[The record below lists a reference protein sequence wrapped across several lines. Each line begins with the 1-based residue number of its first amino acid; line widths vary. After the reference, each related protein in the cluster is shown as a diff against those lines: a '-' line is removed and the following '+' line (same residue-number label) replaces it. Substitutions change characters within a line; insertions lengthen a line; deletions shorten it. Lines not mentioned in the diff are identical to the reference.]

1 MSQLTI
7 LFLASNP
14 SDMIPLNLA
23 EEVRQIEQGLR
34 VAEHGTYFDL
44 RSQWAT
50 RADDLLQAMNVYRP
64 AIVHFAGHGTA
75 EGIYLLREGEN
86 AAAQL
91 LSTVALQ
98 KLFALFRQETRL
110 VLLNSCLSAEQ
121 AQAIVSEI
129 ECVVGMG
136 EEVSDGAARIFVRA
150 FYRALGF
157 GWRVQEAFDQGVVSL
172 LAAGLPDDEAP
183 QIFCCADTHPAVMQL
198 LPENHRMSIVEGNAI
213 VGQAIRGAASLLQ
226 PAPVARKAEIA
237 TLYRAVAS
245 TLEHAVKL
253 FEQGETP
260 HGDCEKMRLFAD
272 EIYDAIIDYVGST
285 KAEAVRARLHAAHDV
300 ERALL
305 DLNGFAQEERRRR
318 LAELQRAAG
327 YYEASAEILL
337 GRE

>member
-14 SDMIPLNLA
+14 IDMIPLNLA

-34 VAEHGTYFDL
+34 VAEHGAHFDL

-50 RADDLLQAMNVYRP
+50 RADDLLHAMNVYRP
-64 AIVHFAGHGTA
+64 AIVHFAGHGTS

-86 AAAQL
+86 ATAQL
-91 LSTVALQ
+91 LTITALQ

-110 VLLNSCLSAEQ
+110 VVLNSCLSAQQ
-121 AQAIVSEI
+121 AQAIVAEI

-136 EEVSDGAARIFVRA
+136 EAVSDGAARIFARA

-157 GWRVQEAFDQGVVSL
+157 GWRVQEAFDQAIVAV
-172 LAAGLPDDEAP
+172 LAAGLPDEEAP
-183 QIFCCADTHPAVMQL
+183 QLFCRADTHPAVMQL
-198 LPENHRMSIVEGNAI
+198 LPESYRMDIADGNAL
-213 VGQAIRGAASLLQ
+213 VGRAIQGATSTLQ
-226 PAPVARKAEIA
+226 SAAATRKGAIA
-237 TLYRAVAS
+237 TLYRAVAG
-245 TLEHAVKL
+245 TLDHAVTL

-260 HGDCEKMRLFAD
+260 HGDCAKMGVFAN
-272 EIYDAIIDYVGST
+272 EIYDAIVDYVGVT
-285 KAEAVRARLHAAHDV
+285 KAEALRGRLHAAHDV

-305 DLNGFAQEERRRR
+305 DLNQLAQTERQRR

-337 GRE
+337 GGG